1 MNSTDYLTDPSLSCV
16 VVQSTASDPKVSRGE
31 GLAVDWDR
39 LRQQLSQAVA
49 ANHHKPKM
57 LAAVANVVSEQC
69 GGGGVA
75 YYERDEAQALVA
87 STVLGQFA
95 QYDDSTK
102 KMLFSLAEA
111 SCTASRL
118 VTESLQDGSVVACVP
133 VTIPGCQP
141 EVLVA
146 VLPNGQVSSRLWFG
160 ALEVA
165 AAHVTLWHTQRN
177 SARAEHEA
185 QLTAAMQELLEE
197 AETCDDLAQA
207 CRVLVD
213 RMREYVDCDRVALA
227 TCPRQGSRSV
237 LRAVSGAMKFDSHSP
252 LVTAVESALD
262 EAILREELT
271 VWPPES
277 AAGRQAAL
285 AHHKLC
291 TVADVSC
298 VISSPLRNAN
308 GQLVGAWAFM
318 GSRQSLGRPH
328 VVSLLRASETRV
340 ASSLHLISRVRTG
353 LGKKLF
359 QALFGKKGS
368 WKARAFALGLCC
380 ALAVLLLPVNYKV
393 RCDCQ
398 LEPVTRR
405 FVASPYDGILD
416 RALVT
421 VGATVQPGDVLARM
435 DGREIRWE
443 LAGITAERDR
453 ANKQS
458 EASFA
463 NHEFAAANVS
473 RLEVERLDLKIQLYE
488 SRQKNLEVTSP
499 IQGIVVS
506 GDLEKAEGAPV
517 ACGQTLFEIAPL
529 EEMIAELAIPEV
541 DIPHVY
547 KGQQVVLHMEA
558 SSQGPLRATV
568 TRVRPRAE
576 IREQQNVFIAEVQ
589 LTNSDGSL
597 RPGMQGT
604 ARVVGPRRTVAWN
617 LFHKPWQSLCLWL
630 GW

>member
-1 MNSTDYLTDPSLSCV
+1 MSPTDFLTDSSPSRV
-16 VVQSTASDPKVSRGE
+16 VVQPTTSDPTTSQGDNP
-31 GLAVDWDR
+31 AIYWDR
-39 LRQQLSQAVA
+39 LRQHLVKVVTGNQ
-49 ANHHKPKM
+49 HKPRM
-57 LAAVANVVSEQC
+57 LAAVAQVVVEQC
-69 GGGGVA
+69 GVTGVA
-75 YYERDEAQALVA
+75 YYERDEAQTLVT
-87 STVLGQFA
+87 STALGQLA
-95 QYDDSTK
+95 ESNDSTK
-102 KMLFSLAEA
+102 KTLFTLAEA
-111 SCTASRL
+111 SCSASRL
-118 VTESLQDGSVVACVP
+118 VMESIPGGSVAACVP
-133 VTIPGCQP
+133 VTIPGCQA
-141 EVLVA
+141 EVMVA
-146 VLPNGQVSSRLWFG
+146 LLSKGQGSNDLWFG

-165 AAHVTLWHTQRN
+165 AAYITLWHTQRN

-185 QLTAAMQELLEE
+185 QQTAAMQELLEE

-227 TCPRQGSRSV
+227 TCPRQGGRSV
-237 LRAVSGAMKFDSHSP
+237 LRAVSGAVKFDSHSP

-262 EAILREELT
+262 EAIVREELT

-277 AAGRQAAL
+277 PAGRQAAL

-291 TVADVSC
+291 TISDVSC
-298 VISSPLRNAN
+298 VISCPLRNAK
-308 GQLVGAWAFM
+308 GELVGAWAFM
-318 GSRQSLGRPH
+318 GSRQSLARPH
-328 VVSLLRASETRV
+328 VVRLLRASETRV
-340 ASSLHLISRVRTG
+340 ASSLHLMSRVRTS

-359 QALFGKKGS
+359 TAVFGKQGS
-368 WKARAFALGLCC
+368 WKARAFVLGLCC
-380 ALAVLLLPVNYKV
+380 AVAALLLPVNYKV
-393 RCDCQ
+393 HCDCQ

-421 VGATVQPGDVLARM
+421 VGATVEPGDVLARM

-443 LAGITAERDR
+443 LAGIIAERDR
-453 ANKQS
+453 ATKQS

-463 NHEFAAANVS
+463 NHEFGAANVA
-473 RLEVERLDLKIQLYE
+473 RLEVERLDLKKQLYE
-488 SRQKNLEVTSP
+488 SRQKNLEITSP
-499 IQGIVVS
+499 IQGIVVA

-529 EEMIAELAIPEV
+529 SEMIAELAIPEA
-541 DIPHVY
+541 DISHVHE
-547 KGQQVVLHMEA
+547 GQEVVLHLEA

-589 LTNSDGSL
+589 LVNADGSL
-597 RPGMQGT
+597 RPGMQGA
-604 ARVVGPRRTVAWN
+604 ARVVGPRRTLAWN
-617 LFHKPWQSLCLWL
+617 LFHKPWQSLSLWL